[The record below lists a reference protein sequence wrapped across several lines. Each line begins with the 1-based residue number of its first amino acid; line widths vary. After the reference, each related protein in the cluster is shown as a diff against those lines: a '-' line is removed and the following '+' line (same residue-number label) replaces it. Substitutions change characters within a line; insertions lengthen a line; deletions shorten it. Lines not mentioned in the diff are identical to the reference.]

1 MERTL
6 SVQER
11 TQDKQTTD
19 NSETG
24 REMEALRMRFPYLE
38 EEIVLWFRG
47 STFYPTPPIP
57 KNLRNKGT
65 LQSVDKYALFPKDAL
80 AYS

>member
-6 SVQER
+6 SVQKR

-24 REMEALRMRFPYLE
+24 RETEALRMRFPYWE
-38 EEIVLWFRG
+38 EEIVCGQRKYLLSNSSHSKEPEKQGNTTVSREACFV
-47 STFYPTPPIP
+47 P
-57 KNLRNKGT
+57 KGCPGL
-65 LQSVDKYALFPKDAL
+65 
-80 AYS
+80 